1 MSTLKRNYTIKQK
14 LKGRCKT
21 KDLKQTK
28 KFKSYNKWT
37 TKKDKKNAIK
47 YISMLNIPLLPNKK
61 QVVME
66 LQNFYH
72 IFIKNSKYLVSL
84 KMDSKI
90 III

>member
-1 MSTLKRNYTIKQK
+1 MSTLKKNYTIKQK

-37 TKKDKKNAIK
+37 TKKEKKNAIE

-61 QVVME
+61 QVVIGTTKF
-66 LQNFYH
+66 LLPYFTLKKKFK
-72 IFIKNSKYLVSL
+72 ICLRSSKRQ
-84 KMDSKI
+84 
-90 III
+90 